1 MKWLKKEDTKM
12 IMEKI
17 DRYGRQVMETNTCK

>member
-1 MKWLKKEDTKM
+1 MVKKKKDTKM
-12 IMEKI
+12 IMEKM